1 MTSGAVGLRQ
11 ARLHVVTG
19 KGGTGKTTV
28 AAALALMLARDG
40 GRVLLMEVEG
50 RQGLARLFDLAPLP
64 YREVPLARTPGD
76 GEVRGLAVDPE
87 AALLDYLETF
97 YNLRRA
103 GSVLRRLGAID
114 FATTIAPGLRDVL
127 LTGKASEAVRRR
139 DDGRVAYD
147 AVVVDGPPTGRIGR
161 FLNVT
166 SEVSDLARVGP
177 IRAHADLV
185 ADVIHSPQTMVHVV
199 STLEEMPTQEAID
212 AVAELRSLEIP
223 VGAFIVSMT
232 RPEHLTASDTDALL
246 HDRVDVDAVT
256 SSLTSVRGLSKVAVS
271 SLVPGLLDEGR
282 DHARR
287 VLLESRERA
296 RLESVGL
303 PMLELPFVA
312 TGVDRA
318 VLASMADLMAEQV
331 DA

>member
-1 MTSGAVGLRQ
+1 MSPASLRQ

-28 AAALALMLARDG
+28 AAALALMLARNG

-50 RQGLARLFDLAPLP
+50 RQGLSRLFDVAPLP
-64 YREVPLARTPGD
+64 YREVALARTAGD

-103 GSVLRRLGAID
+103 GSLLRRLGAID
-114 FATTIAPGLRDVL
+114 FATTIAPGIRDVL

-139 DDGRVAYD
+139 EEGRFAYD
-147 AVVVDGPPTGRIGR
+147 SVVIDGPPTGRIGR

-166 SEVSDLARVGP
+166 THVADLARVGP

-185 ADVIHSPQTMVHVV
+185 ADVIHSDQTMVHIV
-199 STLEEMPTQEAID
+199 STLEEMPTQEAMD
-212 AVAELRSLEIP
+212 AVTELRGLDIP
-223 VGAFIVSMT
+223 LGALVVSMT
-232 RPEHLTASDTDALL
+232 RPEHLDAAAVNALA
-246 HDRVDVDAVT
+246 HDEVSAE
-256 SSLTSVRGLSKVAVS
+256 SLAASLTSVTRGSRVDGA
-271 SLVPGLLDEGR
+271 SLAPGLLEEGR

-287 VLLESRERA
+287 VQLESRERD
-296 RLESVGL
+296 RLRGIGL
-303 PMLELPFVA
+303 PLLEIPYEAGGIDRTALLAIADMLA
-312 TGVDRA
+312 R
-318 VLASMADLMAEQV
+318 QV

>member
-1 MTSGAVGLRQ
+1 MTIAALRQ

-64 YREVPLARTPGD
+64 YREVPLARTAGG

-103 GSVLRRLGAID
+103 GSVLRRLGAIE
-114 FATTIAPGLRDVL
+114 FATTIAPGIRDVL

-139 DDGRVAYD
+139 DDGRFTYD
-147 AVVVDGPPTGRIGR
+147 AVVIDGPPTGRIGR

-166 SEVSDLARVGP
+166 THVADLARVGP

-212 AVAELRSLEIP
+212 ATAELASLEIP
-223 VGAFIVSMT
+223 LGALIVSMT
-232 RPEHLTASDTDALL
+232 RPGHLADEHVDALVHGAMSVEDL
-246 HDRVDVDAVT
+246 TH
-256 SSLTSVRGLSKVAVS
+256 SLTGAA
-271 SLVPGLLDEGR
+271 SLAKLDGAQIAPGLLEEGR

-287 VLLESRERA
+287 VLLESRERE
-296 RLESVGL
+296 RLMHVEL
-303 PMLELPFVA
+303 PMLEIPYVA
-312 TGVDRA
+312 AGIDRA
-318 VLASMADLMAEQV
+318 TLLSIADMLAGQV
-331 DA
+331 DT